1 MSRLQVYPRSE
12 SDNRTTPCDCALDL
26 IGGKRSLPITQ
37 LFFDG
42 FSHYRI
48 AQETARA
55 AAMPRAAWI
64 VAHAKSDFFTVLDL
78 PVRPLKSAT
87 GGPDGVP
94 QIVLSHETWIR
105 DFDGAPNI
113 AGSKVHVGNVD
124 AIIVGI
130 AFGGSI
136 GLPGNPNAW
145 LLGSDPEARTDK
157 TEFVVGHLSPIGYFN
172 DGRWVLSV
180 GGILLGFLVIAITH
194 PSIGEYGSGPHK
206 PSLGTRSQFW
216 AFLIGKVAI
225 LLGIAYFASVDLD
238 CLLLK
243 PFSQFAGYIQA
254 ASSFALCFFGLSW
267 TFRDQRRRC
276 PICLRRMAHPVE
288 VGQPSRTFLAWNGTE
303 LVCERGH
310 TLLHVPET
318 PTSWFGAQRWVFL
331 DGSWQFLFARPS
343 GTSTLL

>member
-1 MSRLQVYPRSE
+1 
-12 SDNRTTPCDCALDL
+12 
-26 IGGKRSLPITQ
+26 
-37 LFFDG
+37 
-42 FSHYRI
+42 
-48 AQETARA
+48 
-55 AAMPRAAWI
+55 MPRAAWI

-87 GGPDGVP
+87 GGPDGVS

-180 GGILLGFLVIAITH
+180 GGIFLGFLVIAIT
-194 PSIGEYGSGPHK
+194 
-206 PSLGTRSQFW
+206 
-216 AFLIGKVAI
+216 
-225 LLGIAYFASVDLD
+225 
-238 CLLLK
+238 
-243 PFSQFAGYIQA
+243 
-254 ASSFALCFFGLSW
+254 
-267 TFRDQRRRC
+267 
-276 PICLRRMAHPVE
+276 
-288 VGQPSRTFLAWNGTE
+288 
-303 LVCERGH
+303 
-310 TLLHVPET
+310 T
-318 PTSWFGAQRWVFL
+318 P
-331 DGSWQFLFARPS
+331 P
-343 GTSTLL
+343 